1 MNENKPPTLAER
13 NAMLMLK
20 NEQLRKN
27 IKELTKKKK
36 MQFSQKMTVASSVFS
51 MAIVVVVL
59 IANFVLLILGK
70 QPMEQET
77 ITTITVYGGLTSTLT
92 LGGYL
97 ALSGV
102 RDCSKNKHGIKE
114 TEKEE

>member
-1 MNENKPPTLAER
+1 MRTAKRIIINNTEYIRADSAKT
-13 NAMLMLK
+13 
-20 NEQLRKN
+20 
-27 IKELTKKKK
+27 IVGKKKK
-36 MQFSQKMTVASSVFS
+36 MQFSQKMTVVSSVFS